1 MVAALHNR
9 SVPILARLDAPL
21 KRSMLRRNMS
31 RTSVATLAPRRNKRA
46 AQRAELEAL
55 RRELVEPKALEDR
68 DLLPL
73 LAYATSGDG
82 DPLIGLVEEARAMV
96 SLLGD
101 GDAVDEDARAV
112 LLGVE
117 RRLAAALEIYARL
130 PSRAVTAV

>member
-1 MVAALHNR
+1 
-9 SVPILARLDAPL
+9 
-21 KRSMLRRNMS
+21 MLRRNMS
-31 RTSVATLAPRRNKRA
+31 RPVAVSLAPRRTTRA
-46 AQRAELEAL
+46 VQRAELERL
-55 RRELVEPKALEDR
+55 RRELALPTPLDER

-101 GDAVDEDARAV
+101 ADAVDEDARTV

-117 RRLAAALEIYARL
+117 RRLAAALEIYARN
-130 PSRAVTAV
+130 A